1 MRVKPSTFRHHSHVA
16 LFLVLLLAGMLLTG
30 CWDRRDI
37 EQRTLVSAI
46 GIDKGTAGDY
56 LISIQVPIPNQIA
69 GSTGTGGGGGGEAYR
84 VITSTGDTLM
94 EGLNNLQKRTNQMI
108 FVGHTRVI
116 AISEEVAR
124 ENITS
129 IIDGLRR
136 KSSFRRLLWPIVVH
150 GEARNLLTFSPKLEQ
165 LPTVFVMDQLKTSSQ
180 LGILPKLS
188 LGDMYIAMSKTT
200 EEPIA
205 YYARVSKEDIQLD
218 RLAVFRGNRMVGH
231 LDTHEI
237 IPLIHIRNQRNGPDV
252 TVPIDPE
259 KNVFVTFHPK
269 KTKTRIDARFE
280 GGKPRFQICIRM
292 DGSITESTYKEIINP
307 VRWMNEV
314 EQATAAYYEKLAKK
328 TLQKLQK
335 EYHADIL
342 RLGTLVRGRYPEAW
356 KKIDSWETLFSNA
369 EIQVT
374 YDVRIRQTGLEKR

>member
-1 MRVKPSTFRHHSHVA
+1 MKPSTFCHRPHVA
-16 LFLVLLLAGMLLTG
+16 LFLVLLFAGMFLTG

-37 EQRTLVSAI
+37 EQRSLVSAI

-292 DGSITESTYKEIINP
+292 DGSITESTYKKIIDP

>member
-1 MRVKPSTFRHHSHVA
+1 MKPSTFCHRPHVA
-16 LFLVLLLAGMLLTG
+16 LFLVLLLAGMFLTG

-37 EQRTLVSAI
+37 EQRSLVSAI
-46 GIDKGTAGDY
+46 GIDKGAAGDY

-124 ENITS
+124 ENMAS

-165 LPTVFVMDQLKTSSQ
+165 LPTVFVMDQLKTSSK

-205 YYARVSKEDIQLD
+205 YYAHVSKEDIQLD
-218 RLAVFRGNRMVGH
+218 QLAVFRGNRMVGH
-231 LDTHEI
+231 LNAHEI

-269 KTKTRIDARFE
+269 KTKTRINTRFE
-280 GGKPRFQICIRM
+280 EGKPSFQIRIRM
-292 DGSITESTYKEIINP
+292 DGSITESTHKEIINP

-335 EYHADIL
+335 EYQADIL
-342 RLGTLVRGRYPEAW
+342 RLGTLFRGRYPEAW
-356 KKIDSWETLFSNA
+356 KKIDCWQTLFSNA
-369 EIQVT
+369 EIQVA